1 MNPFPFTFLFVQPLM
16 AFGCLFKQPYT
27 YHLLHCLLQRGS
39 MSHVWTNHT
48 RPTGLHVE
56 RFIGMVETKAKGWRE
71 VGEKER
77 RKKEERRDKWKK
89 AERICLLCEMWCN
102 SNMKCMLE
110 MDDCCLDNRCS
121 GDQMTSLLEAKAVP
135 DTNIWKFRSPTGTL
149 LCTCSI
155 PVKKTRS
162 NHAGMAPCV
171 CTLAAAELL
180 IQE

>member
-1 MNPFPFTFLFVQPLM
+1 MSFTERLY
-16 AFGCLFKQPYT
+16 GSCLDKPHQANRAP
-27 YHLLHCLLQRGS
+27 RGE
-39 MSHVWTNHT
+39 VYWNG
-48 RPTGLHVE
+48 RD
-56 RFIGMVETKAKGWRE
+56 KGQGVKK

-77 RKKEERRDKWKK
+77 RKREERRDKWKR

-102 SNMKCMLE
+102 CNMKCMLE
-110 MDDCCLDNRCS
+110 MDDRCLDNRCS

-162 NHAGMAPCV
+162 NHARMAPCV

-180 IQE
+180 IEE